1 MNALRLFFCDHHSF
15 PLPEGHKFPA
25 AKYRLVRDLLM
36 ADRRFELAEAPLA
49 TVRDLQR
56 VHTQEYVQRFL
67 DGSLDSSA
75 LRRIGFPWSQGLV
88 ERTLAS
94 TGGTLAAV
102 KNALQAGCA
111 GTIAG
116 GTHHA
121 FRDQG
126 AGFCVFNDLA
136 VAAEWARQC
145 AGVERIAVVDLDVH
159 QGDGTA
165 QIFEGDENVFTLSL
179 HSARNFPARKQR
191 SRLDVE
197 FADGAGANEYLPALK
212 EALEQVW
219 RFGPRLILF
228 QSGVD
233 GLASD
238 RLGHLALTLE
248 DLRQRDESVLAGA
261 RQRSIPIAIT
271 MGGGYSDPIA
281 PTVEAHAQTYRVA
294 AEVFAEPQAERTMNE
309 YVR

>member
-1 MNALRLFFCDHHSF
+1 MNALRLFFCDHRSF
-15 PLPEGHKFPA
+15 PLPEGHKFPV
-25 AKYRLVRDLLM
+25 AKYRMVRDLLA
-36 ADRRFELAEAPLA
+36 ADGRFALAEAPFA
-49 TVRDLQR
+49 AVDDLRR
-56 VHTQEYVQRFL
+56 VHTEEYVRRFL
-67 DGSLDSSA
+67 DGSLENSV
-75 LRRIGFPWSQGLV
+75 LRRIGFPWSPGLV

-102 KNALQAGCA
+102 KTALQNGCA

-145 AGVERIAVVDLDVH
+145 ARVERIAVVDLDVH

-165 QIFEGDENVFTLSL
+165 QIFEGDESVFTLSL
-179 HSARNFPARKQR
+179 HGARNFPARKQR

-197 FADGAGANEYLPALK
+197 FADGAGAEEYLPALNMAM
-212 EALEQVW
+212 EEVW
-219 RFGPRLILF
+219 RFAPRLILF

-248 DLRQRDESVLAGA
+248 DLRRRDETVLMGA
-261 RQRSIPIAIT
+261 RERCIPIAIT
-271 MGGGYSDPIA
+271 MGGGYSDPIG
-281 PTVEAHAQTYRVA
+281 PTVEAHAQTYRIA
-294 AEVFAEPQAERTMNE
+294 AEVFGE
-309 YVR
+309 